1 MTFSLVG
8 KTNTA
13 LQVESLLLELR
24 LVHSQRVWAENVG
37 FNRIT
42 KAPQDVWCWLFIS
55 CLAWIVYHNNR
66 LIPADPVKH
75 WGHILFGKATTPVTV
90 FDRLMVFE
98 QCSAKT
104 IQQPPPQI
112 KVRGSCRYFNIQETV
127 RQESSSAIG
136 LGTIVL
142 KPWVWQ
148 YGRHHVGFFGGK
160 RWPCVDKRVEL
171 GSDWKPNDTP

>member
-1 MTFSLVG
+1 MSDVDFSF
-8 KTNTA
+8 
-13 LQVESLLLELR
+13 
-24 LVHSQRVWAENVG
+24 HS
-37 FNRIT
+37 F
-42 KAPQDVWCWLFIS
+42 
-55 CLAWIVYHNNR
+55 
-66 LIPADPVKH
+66 
-75 WGHILFGKATTPVTV
+75 LFGKATTPVTV

-142 KPWVWQ
+142 KP
-148 YGRHHVGFFGGK
+148 
-160 RWPCVDKRVEL
+160 
-171 GSDWKPNDTP
+171 